1 MPKVLQIKAEPLTA
15 DAFHPFGQVIA
26 MDIVQMKIVND
37 RFRDEP
43 DLYYA
48 RFTCDAPSNYGKYC
62 NPEFDKLFEE
72 QSRVFD
78 VEKRTESIRK
88 MERLLLEDLPA
99 DRGYYWKSSMGYWN
113 RVQNWPP
120 LLGMTVYN
128 YRKFE
133 QSGAKTAGVCEL

>member
-1 MPKVLQIKAEPLTA
+1 MPKVLQVKAEPLTA
-15 DAFHPFGQVIA
+15 DAFHPFGQVIG
-26 MDIVQMKIVND
+26 MDTVQMKIVND

-43 DLYYA
+43 DLYDA

-78 VEKRTESIRK
+78 VEIRTEITRK
-88 MERLLLEDLPA
+88 MECLPLEDLPD
-99 DRGYYWKSSMGYWN
+99 DRRHYWKSSMGYWN

-128 YRKFE
+128 YLKFE
-133 QSGAKTAGVCEL
+133 QVWCQDGRCM

>member
-15 DAFHPFGQVIA
+15 DAFHSFGQVIG

-78 VEKRTESIRK
+78 VEKRAEITRK
-88 MERLLLEDLPA
+88 MERLRLEDLPA
-99 DRGYYWKSSMGYWN
+99 DHGYYWKSSMGYWN

-120 LLGMTVYN
+120 LLGMAVYN
-128 YRKFE
+128 
-133 QSGAKTAGVCEL
+133 

>member
-15 DAFHPFGQVIA
+15 DAFHPFGQVIG

-62 NPEFDKLFEE
+62 NPECDKLFEE

-78 VEKRTESIRK
+78 VEKRAEITRK
-88 MERLLLEDLPA
+88 MERLLLEELPN
-99 DRGYYWKSSMGYWN
+99 DRRHYWKSSMGYWN

-128 YRKFE
+128 YGKLE
-133 QSGAKTAGVCEL
+133 QVWCQDGRCM

>member
-1 MPKVLQIKAEPLTA
+1 MPKVLQVKAEPLTA
-15 DAFHPFGQVIA
+15 DAFHPFGQVIGMA
-26 MDIVQMKIVND
+26 TVQMKIVND

-43 DLYYA
+43 DLYDA

-78 VEKRTESIRK
+78 VEIRAEITRK
-88 MERLLLEDLPA
+88 MERLPLEDLPD
-99 DRGYYWKSSMGYWN
+99 DRRHYWKSSMGYWN

-133 QSGAKTAGVCEL
+133 QVWCQDSRCM

>member
-15 DAFHPFGQVIA
+15 DAFHPFGQVIG

-62 NPEFDKLFEE
+62 NSEFDKLFEE

-78 VEKRTESIRK
+78 VEKRAEITRK

-99 DRGYYWKSSMGYWN
+99 DRGYYWKSSMGYGN

-120 LLGMTVYN
+120 LLGMAVYN
-128 YRKFE
+128 YSKFE
-133 QSGAKTAGVCEL
+133 PVWCQRGRCM

>member
-78 VEKRTESIRK
+78 VEKRAEIIRK
-88 MERLLLEDLPA
+88 MERLLLEALPA

-128 YRKFE
+128 YGKLE
-133 QSGAKTAGVCEL
+133 QVWCQDGRCM